1 MNFVLEHTR
10 QKVNCT
16 FLFEQNFRLHSFG
29 CYKFVGKYLNCD
41 ISMLWNCPKQNIMV
55 LFNYDLM
62 QICTLDFTSNCNH
75 YLSCNNIGIRTFI
88 SNVYGRY
95 NHTKF
100 ISNFIEFHNN
110 KLGSNI

>member
-1 MNFVLEHTR
+1 
-10 QKVNCT
+10 
-16 FLFEQNFRLHSFG
+16 
-29 CYKFVGKYLNCD
+29 
-41 ISMLWNCPKQNIMV
+41 
-55 LFNYDLM
+55 M

-75 YLSCNNIGIRTFI
+75 YLSSNNIGIRTFI

-100 ISNFIEFHNN
+100 ISHFIEFRNN